1 MPDPR
6 IYSLDPNVPG
16 TIPVITVNCWE
27 PPGTAT
33 KRAREE
39 LAAHPDRPVYLR
51 NFAWGADK
59 DGADAITD
67 PMGDPVDGY
76 NEVAEIRRRV
86 FWDAWTSLALH
97 EMYPDLWIVQCEGF
111 RSPWKYQGPKLQ
123 PQDRGYRGWINH
135 TATYALAKYAE
146 LIGGILHDA
155 QLRRFAAYELANYQ
169 TGSTD
174 SGGWLRCRCA
184 PGEIDSPS
192 AQLREAF
199 PITYAINTV
208 ADCSQDRVIPWIGP
222 GGIARDGS
230 YWSPPGWPDMLGHA
244 VQTCAR
250 KYGVFEWILW
260 RPNGPKDQIDRDMAT
275 AAEIVNKYG
284 RTA

>member
-6 IYSLDPNVPG
+6 IHSLDPNVPG

-51 NFAWGADK
+51 NFAWGADP

-67 PMGDPVDGY
+67 PKGDPGSAYSDGRSMLRDNY
-76 NEVAEIRRRV
+76 WN
-86 FWDAWTSLALH
+86 AWVEFAIDGMS
-97 EMYPDLWIVQCEGF
+97 PDLWIAQCEGF
-111 RSPWKYQGPKLQ
+111 RSPWKYDGPKPA
-123 PQDRGYRGWINH
+123 PQDRGYRGWVNMSVEAGLKHYSDAIRR
-135 TATYALAKYAE
+135 ALRQNRADR
-146 LIGGILHDA
+146 I
-155 QLRRFAAYELANYQ
+155 AAYELANYQ

>member
-1 MPDPR
+1 MTDPR

-16 TIPVITVNCWE
+16 TIPVLTANCWE

-67 PMGDPVDGY
+67 PMGDPAYVGDD
-76 NEVAEIRRRV
+76 EREHIRREY
-86 FWDAWTSLALH
+86 WEAWTAFALH
-97 EMYPDLWIVQCEGF
+97 GMNPDLWIVQAEGF
-111 RSPWKYQGPKLQ
+111 RNPWKWQGGKP
-123 PQDRGYRGWINH
+123 PDRYYRGWVND
-135 TATYALAKYAE
+135 AACAALSEYAHNIYAMRD
-146 LIGGILHDA
+146 GGWDNI
-155 QLRRFAAYELANYQ
+155 AAYELANYQ

-184 PGEIDSPS
+184 PGDIDSPS
-192 AQLREAF
+192 AQLREAV
-199 PITYAINTV
+199 PNPDGYAIRTV
-208 ADCSQDRVIPWIGP
+208 ADCSQARVIPWIGP
-222 GGIARDGS
+222 GGIAKDGS
-230 YWSPPGWPDMLGHA
+230 YWSPPVWPEMLRNV
-244 VQTCAR
+244 VQTCAG
-250 KYGVFEWILW
+250 KYGVSEWILW